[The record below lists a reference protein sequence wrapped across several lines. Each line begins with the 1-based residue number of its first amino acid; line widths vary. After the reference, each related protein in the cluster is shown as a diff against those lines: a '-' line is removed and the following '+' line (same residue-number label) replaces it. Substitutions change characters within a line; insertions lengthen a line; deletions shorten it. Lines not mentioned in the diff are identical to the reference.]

1 MKYEYILYFYNFNH
15 FRLIFYAM
23 KFSVVRIIA
32 NKIVCKII
40 DKAANYNV
48 EKLTEIHEKSKKLVP
63 DFSLM

>member
-1 MKYEYILYFYNFNH
+1 
-15 FRLIFYAM
+15 M

-32 NKIVCKII
+32 NKIVRKII
-40 DKAANYNV
+40 DEAANYNM